1 VVANRESVVDE
12 LFADGMT
19 VTLAANVFTV
29 VGPAIVQLTA
39 NVCAINLKK
48 EVFLR
53 ELFMNTTTIF

>member
-1 VVANRESVVDE
+1 MVANRESVVDE
-12 LFADGMT
+12 LFADGMA

-48 EVFLR
+48 KF
-53 ELFMNTTTIF
+53 F